1 MPIIDRKSLS
11 ITSKEDGIINVAA
24 KLVGK
29 PSIIIPP
36 KKKLLDKEVA
46 ITIQEL
52 ASKKVI
58 GPEALVK
65 VQLKGLKLERA
76 GGVWPPYMVKLE
88 KGIVI
93 NVEKSRKYDGRREER
108 KRSYGKRESIKQVFR
123 RGADQEFYERSIV

>member
-1 MPIIDRKSLS
+1 MKKRRVKKQGKVQNLQRVRSGLFGMTIIDRKSLS

-29 PSIIIPP
+29 SGIIISP
-36 KKKLLDKEVA
+36 KEKLLGKEVA

-52 ASKKVI
+52 ASKKI
-58 GPEALVK
+58 IEPEALVK

-88 KGIVI
+88 KGTVVNI
-93 NVEKSRKYDGRREER
+93 EK
-108 KRSYGKRESIKQVFR
+108 IKK
-123 RGADQEFYERSIV
+123 I